1 MATPQHKNPCRGG
14 HEIYNLGKSTLPWS
28 LLLFTLSLYEPCHGV
43 KKIFKE
49 IHINFTHFTP
59 KLPPLGVGEG
69 HEIYNF
75 LSPYPTDAT
84 LQIWSRLAQ

>member
-1 MATPQHKNPCRGG
+1 MATPQHKNPCLGG
-14 HEIYNLGKSTLPWS
+14 HEIYNLGRPYLGHYYY
-28 LLLFTLSLYEPCHGV
+28 TLSFYEPCHGV

-59 KLPPLGVGEG
+59 KLPPLGVGGG

-84 LQIWSRLAQ
+84 YQIWSRLAQ

>member
-1 MATPQHKNPCRGG
+1 MATPLHKNPCMQWTR
-14 HEIYNLGKSTLPWS
+14 E
-28 LLLFTLSLYEPCHGV
+28 E
-43 KKIFKE
+43 KIFF
-49 IHINFTHFTP
+49 NFTHFTP

-84 LQIWSRLAQ
+84 YQIWSRLAQ